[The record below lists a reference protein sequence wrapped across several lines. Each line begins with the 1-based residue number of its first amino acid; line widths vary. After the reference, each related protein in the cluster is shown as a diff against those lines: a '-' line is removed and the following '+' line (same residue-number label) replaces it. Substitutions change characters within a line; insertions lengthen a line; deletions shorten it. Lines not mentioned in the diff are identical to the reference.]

1 MSESQTEA
9 LPVKSSIGN
18 KLAQLS
24 LTQLTLAVLVAVFVW
39 QWLAAHHDINVMQ
52 EQLAKKIAEM
62 DGSNK
67 ANSLMLSKA
76 QEDSRELAAKLTLLE
91 TRYAETQA
99 QRSALEDLYNDL
111 SSSRDEMVLAEI
123 EQLLLVASQ
132 QLQLSANVK
141 AALIAMQTADAR
153 LQRLNR
159 PALNGVRKAIA
170 QDMDKLRA
178 LPNVDV
184 ASLSFQL
191 DTLISAA
198 AELPLI
204 YQQRDAKEV
213 APEAVADEPNRWQRL
228 WREIWQE
235 VKQLVRI
242 QNTGKTELPLLPP
255 EQEFFLR
262 ENLKLRLLLAR
273 VDLISRDEVAF
284 KAEIL
289 TVQEWLRH
297 YFDVKNGNGQHMM
310 DSLKKL
316 GAASINI
323 ELPDINPS
331 LAQVRNYRMSRE
343 AAAENSTR
351 GKVAR

>member
-1 MSESQTEA
+1 MSEPQTEA
-9 LPVKSSIGN
+9 LPVKPSMGT
-18 KLAQLS
+18 KLAHLS
-24 LTQLTLAVLVAVFVW
+24 LTQMTLAVLVAVFVW
-39 QWLAAHHDINVMQ
+39 QWLAAHHDIGVMQ

-67 ANSLMLSKA
+67 ANSMMLAKA
-76 QEDSRELAAKLTLLE
+76 QEDTRELAAKLTLLE
-91 TRYAETQA
+91 TRYAETQG

-141 AALIAMQTADAR
+141 AALIAMETADSR
-153 LQRLNR
+153 LQRMNR

-204 YQQRDAKEV
+204 YQQRNAKEV
-213 APEAVADEPNRWQRL
+213 VPETVAVEPDSWQRL

-242 QNTGKTELPLLPP
+242 QNTSKVELPLLPP

-284 KAEIL
+284 KAEIH

-297 YFDVKNGNGQHMM
+297 YFDVKSGNGQHMM

-331 LAQVRNYRMSRE
+331 LAQVRNYRLSRE
-343 AAAENSTR
+343 AKAENNTR
-351 GKVAR
+351 GKAAR